1 MSGEFDSTK
10 VDRMEKEIQSLIVA
24 SLGVA
29 PRFVKVVP
37 QRWIVKSTA
46 GKISRRDTRNRFLE
60 QQQAFPVVE
69 GQDAARS

>member
-1 MSGEFDSTK
+1 
-10 VDRMEKEIQSLIVA
+10 MEKEIQSLIVA

-29 PRFVKVVP
+29 PRFVRVVP

-60 QQQAFPVVE
+60 EEQAIPVME
-69 GQDAARS
+69 TRDATGS